1 MGRLFFNN
9 ILLYIL
15 FGEHSEED
23 PSRGGEGGGGDQCIQ
38 GVWKI
43 WPDLKVNNIFFLY
56 QKVNPLKCM
65 YRVFTK
71 NCVFFTI
78 HYNPSLAYIIAVK
91 DLQGSL
97 NAMRVYNH
105 SY

>member
-1 MGRLFFNN
+1 MMGRLFFNN

-43 WPDLKVNNIFFLY
+43 WPDLKVNNIFPISKSEPI
-56 QKVNPLKCM
+56 KVN
-65 YRVFTK
+65 V
-71 NCVFFTI
+71 
-78 HYNPSLAYIIAVK
+78 
-91 DLQGSL
+91 QG
-97 NAMRVYNH
+97 VH
-105 SY
+105 